1 MNESYVQRKIIKYH
15 QKQNWLCIK
24 VIQSNW
30 NGCPDLILLRS
41 GRCVFIEV
49 KRPGVKTAAPLQVYR
64 HRQLKDLGFEV
75 YLTDDP
81 AFRVP
86 EEGPVI
92 IPSKHPIIQEDTG
105 WQEDVEEIVETF
117 TMAVG
122 SSKPVKMKAKRKR
135 NEH

>member
-1 MNESYVQRKIIKYH
+1 MNESWVQRKIIASH
-15 QKQNWLCIK
+15 QKQGWLCVK
-24 VIQSNW
+24 LIQTTL
-30 NGCPDLILLRS
+30 NGIPDLLLLRN
-41 GRCVFIEV
+41 GRPIFIEV
-49 KRPGVKTAAPLQVYR
+49 KRPGVEEAEPLQVYR

-81 AFRVP
+81 GFRVP

-117 TMAVG
+117 KIAVG
-122 SSKPVKMKAKRKR
+122 TEKPVKMKAKRKR

>member
-1 MNESYVQRKIIKYH
+1 MNEAWVQRKIIERH
-15 QKQNWLCIK
+15 QKQGWLVPKILQCTL
-24 VIQSNW
+24 
-30 NGCPDLILLRS
+30 NGFPDLMLLRD
-41 GRCVFIEV
+41 GRCVFIEC

-81 AFRVP
+81 GFRVP

-117 TMAVG
+117 KIAVG
-122 SSKPVKMKAKRKR
+122 TEKPVKMKAKRKR
-135 NEH
+135 ND

>member
-1 MNESYVQRKIIKYH
+1 MNESWVQRKIIEYH
-15 QKQNWLCIK
+15 QKQHWLCIK

-30 NGCPDLILLRS
+30 NGCPDLILLRG

-49 KRPGVKTAAPLQVYR
+49 KRPGVKTAAPIQVYR

-81 AFRVP
+81 GFRVP

-117 TMAVG
+117 KIAVG
-122 SSKPVKMKAKRKR
+122 TEKPVKMKAKRKR
-135 NEH
+135 ND